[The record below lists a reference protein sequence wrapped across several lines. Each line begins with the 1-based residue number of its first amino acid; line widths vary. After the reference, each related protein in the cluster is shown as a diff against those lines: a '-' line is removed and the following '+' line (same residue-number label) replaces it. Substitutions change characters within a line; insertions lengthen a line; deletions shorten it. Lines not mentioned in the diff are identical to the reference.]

1 MIKNTSGLAVQP
13 CRLHERFYYHARLL
27 YYILRQK
34 ARGFFD
40 AGAEAP
46 ADPFFLS
53 LPSPER
59 FCGAG
64 SSCTHHAGA
73 PPCTRGRFMRGW
85 QPQHP
90 TMRGVPPL
98 HSPERA
104 LRPAP
109 RPTFSRR
116 ESRQRYARNL
126 LVPGPPAQG
135 GGPPWIPPASALAVL
150 VEGVQGLRHPRGEA
164 RQMGLPIAFPLFRKK
179 TAGCP
184 VGSTGRT

>member
-53 LPSPER
+53 ASPEG
-59 FCGAG
+59 FCGGGGPSTHLRGGAQPLREQVVRLG
-64 SSCTHHAGA
+64 SS
-73 PPCTRGRFMRGW
+73 
-85 QPQHP
+85 
-90 TMRGVPPL
+90 
-98 HSPERA
+98 
-104 LRPAP
+104 LRPKP
-109 RPTFSRR
+109 RVTFVSRR
-116 ESRQRYARNL
+116 KSPKACRGCA
-126 LVPGPPAQG
+126 PGPPWGALSSPQRRCRSPQKDSPIG
-135 GGPPWIPPASALAVL
+135 RRGRCGLVLPSAPDR
-150 VEGVQGLRHPRGEA
+150 GL
-164 RQMGLPIAFPLFRKK
+164 GLPIPFPLFRKK
-179 TAGCP
+179 TATSP

>member
-46 ADPFFLS
+46 AD
-53 LPSPER
+53 SP
-59 FCGAG
+59 CG
-64 SSCTHHAGA
+64 
-73 PPCTRGRFMRGW
+73 PDM
-85 QPQHP
+85 
-90 TMRGVPPL
+90 
-98 HSPERA
+98 RA

-109 RPTFSRR
+109 RVTFVSRR
-116 ESRQRYARNL
+116 KSPKACRGCA
-126 LVPGPPAQG
+126 PGPRCVVTAL
-135 GGPPWIPPASALAVL
+135 SALAPLCSGSRRAASCVFTGSL
-150 VEGVQGLRHPRGEA
+150 ASAAAWGTHSPAALAAPLWDADSLRFP
-164 RQMGLPIAFPLFRKK
+164 FPLFRKK

-184 VGSTGRT
+184 VGSTGRTWQIEAD